1 MRRGILI
8 CVGFLI
14 LGALA
19 TRADIIEESRNWK
32 KVSTKTVKGYA
43 ARFNRELDEAMKN
56 GDYER
61 AGQLADA
68 YGEIF
73 YKLFPTPENFLP
85 HIEIDAID
93 KFRNTIAIGMNYMF
107 TKDFSGD
114 YVPVI
119 PVTREYIHE
128 HISDQITPFQ
138 EIEYIDL
145 EEVKND
151 TPIKIVEYNEA
162 PILTID
168 EMRGAYQT
176 ELPSENLI
184 AIPEY
189 AFQESQERIYDSTE
203 TIPSFP
209 GGQNA
214 MMTWLSENIQYPA
227 DAVAEKCEGKVIVR
241 FVVEKDG
248 SISNPI
254 ILKSVAKSLDQEA
267 LRIVNSMPEW
277 TPGTM
282 NGVPV
287 RSYFILPI
295 TFKFSQ

>member
-8 CVGFLI
+8 CLGFLI

-19 TRADIIEESRNWK
+19 MRADIIEESRNWK
-32 KVSTKTVKGYA
+32 KASTKTVKGYA
-43 ARFNRELDEAMKN
+43 ARFNRELDEAMKK

-73 YKLFPTPENFLP
+73 YKLFPTPEEFLP

-93 KFRNTIAIGMNYMF
+93 KFRNTIAIGKNYMF
-107 TKDFSGD
+107 RKDFSGD

-119 PVTREYIHE
+119 PVTREYIDE
-128 HISDQITPFQ
+128 HIANQISPFQ

-145 EEVKND
+145 EEVEND
-151 TPIKIVEYNEA
+151 SPIKIVEYNET
-162 PILTID
+162 PIQTID

-176 ELPSENLI
+176 EQLSGNLI
-184 AIPEY
+184 QIPGY
-189 AFQESQERIYDSTE
+189 TIQESQERIYDSTE

-209 GGQNA
+209 GGQTA

-227 DAVAEKCEGKVIVR
+227 DAVAEKCEGRVIVR
-241 FVVEKDG
+241 FVVEKNG
-248 SISNPI
+248 TISNPK

-267 LRIVNSMPEW
+267 LRVVNSMPEW

-282 NGVPV
+282 NGEPV
-287 RSYFILPI
+287 RSYFTLPI
-295 TFKFSQ
+295 NFKLSQ